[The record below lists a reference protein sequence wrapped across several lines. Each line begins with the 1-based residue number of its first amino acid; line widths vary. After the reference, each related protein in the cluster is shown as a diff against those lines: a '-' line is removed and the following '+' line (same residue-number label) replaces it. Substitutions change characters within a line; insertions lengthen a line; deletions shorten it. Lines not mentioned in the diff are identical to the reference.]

1 MTHRE
6 RATLTLAY
14 VLAIAAAMCGRV
26 AVPLWVYKVR
36 R

>member
-6 RATLTLAY
+6 RATLMLAY
-14 VLAIAAAMCGRV
+14 LLAIAAAMCGRV
-26 AVPLWVYKVR
+26 AVPLWVCEAR